1 MTTLSRPSGQDRI
14 QEADTLIAI
23 EFGEGLRKL
32 ILSLALALLDLIL
45 FAFYLYQIMVAWGA
59 WFTVLPPFVKV
70 LAFLSAFIPFVVVGW
85 KAFVLYLDARR
96 SNLIEQEILSDR
108 RLAREAELATT
119 YAEVERIEAESRVKS
134 AQAERLYAEADN
146 LRLGRGIPSVLAYDA
161 NGNPPIVFDHRST
174 AFYQFQLGQYKPNV
188 PANYKIE
195 QIQEQKPALLSGPAQ
210 IPDPIDFAE
219 ILKTF
224 TPSDQGIYIA
234 TGVKSPIITP
244 MYDLT
249 HVGMG
254 GRTGGGKTN
263 TTRLLMAQLLYAEAS
278 VYMATPSIAQ
288 VKYNGYRLEDWRPII
303 ARLKEPPARDPE
315 QIKRLLERFLALF
328 EKRKREEDI
337 TPRRQKD
344 VFLILGELPG
354 ITARLKKI
362 NYDGVEVIEL
372 LLREARQYGVHVITE
387 FQDILVKTT
396 GLDSGVRENL
406 LTGIYYGGDP
416 RTAKVLLHLEQGEK
430 IEESG
435 LGKHGASYVK
445 VKAVKAQPARVPF
458 FSNRALYQLL
468 GEPPDPMPDR
478 EIYDEAEIP
487 EFYQRIVDGRY
498 VDACSNIEVER
509 NEDDLE
515 ARPSDRKMEPLTR
528 GEQLPETR
536 SEIDGNPLV
545 DDLGTTTEERPSY
558 PIMDQIQSAQ
568 FLAGYRIKRDIDF
581 NLGKLRLGS
590 RYRQHAREL
599 IKQEGL

>member
-1 MTTLSRPSGQDRI
+1 MATLSRPSDHLQDDTLVAVQLGEGLKKMILSFALALVDLVLFALYLYQFVIAWGDLFQSMPVFFRVVVLMVGFVPFTI
-14 QEADTLIAI
+14 AGWKIFSLYLSGRRTHDREKEIIAHELEAHRADLATTRAEIERMEADT
-23 EFGEGLRKL
+23 R
-32 ILSLALALLDLIL
+32 
-45 FAFYLYQIMVAWGA
+45 M
-59 WFTVLPPFVKV
+59 
-70 LAFLSAFIPFVVVGW
+70 
-85 KAFVLYLDARR
+85 
-96 SNLIEQEILSDR
+96 
-108 RLAREAELATT
+108 
-119 YAEVERIEAESRVKS
+119 KS
-134 AQAERLYAEADN
+134 AQAELLYAQADN

-174 AFYQFQLGQYKPNV
+174 TFYQFPPGQYRPNV

-195 QIQEQKPALLSGPAQ
+195 QVQEQPGKQALLSGPAQ

-234 TGVKSPIITP
+234 TGTREPIITP

-263 TTRLLMAQLLYAEAS
+263 TTRLLMGQLLYAGAS

-303 ARLKEPPARDPE
+303 ARLQEPPARDPE

-328 EKRKREEDI
+328 ERRKQQEDI
-337 TPRRQKD
+337 SPRRQKD

-372 LLREARQYGVHVITE
+372 LLREARQYGVHVVTE

-478 EIYDEAEIP
+478 EIFDENEIP
-487 EFYQRIVDGRY
+487 AFYHRIVDGRY
-498 VDACSNIEVER
+498 VDACSDIEIEQT
-509 NEDDLE
+509 EDDLE
-515 ARPSDRKMEPLTR
+515 TRPTERKTDVLAEDDQEL
-528 GEQLPETR
+528 ETR
-536 SEIDGNPLV
+536 LENDGNPLAEV
-545 DDLGTTTEERPSY
+545 LDATTEGRPSY
-558 PIMDQIQSAQ
+558 LMGEIQSAQ
-568 FLAGYRIKRDIDF
+568 FIAGYRIKRNIEF
-581 NLGKLRLGS
+581 NLRQLGLGS
-590 RYRQHAREL
+590 RYRDHAREL
-599 IKQEGL
+599 IRREGL